1 MSQFQQVSVAK
12 QANIY
17 FDGKVSSRTITFAD
31 GSRQTLGVVLP
42 GEYQFSTAV
51 GEIMQVTDGTLSVLL
66 PGALEWVD
74 YAAGSEFQL
83 AAQVSFSIRCT
94 EIAQYCCQYLD

>member
-1 MSQFQQVSVAK
+1 MQEFNQVSVSK
-12 QANIY
+12 LANIY
-17 FDGKVSSRTITFAD
+17 FDGKVTSRTVTFED
-31 GSRQTLGVVLP
+31 GSKQTLGVVLP

-51 GEIMQVTDGTLSVLL
+51 GEIMQVTGGTLSVLL
-66 PGALEWVD
+66 PDANEWVD

-83 AAQVSFSIRCT
+83 AAKVSFSIRCA